1 MLYQTNVTI
10 NYLDGTTRKF
20 LDVHP
25 DNLYEIEN
33 GMLSFETTSGDEI
46 VYIPAD
52 KILYFS
58 TTCERVT
65 ANV

>member
-1 MLYQTNVTI
+1 VLYQTNLTVT
-10 NYLDGTTRKF
+10 YLDFTTEKF

-25 DNLYEIEN
+25 DNVYEIEN

-46 VYIPAD
+46 IYVPAD